1 MMEVEKMKSCFE
13 DERWRGIS
21 LETLSI
27 KLSLYLSSLSCISRE
42 NGMKRE
48 KVDTKKKYSRCP
60 AQRPDWSNPFWVP
73 VLV

>member
-1 MMEVEKMKSCFE
+1 VLNRKTPIFELEASANGGERMMEVEMEKMKSCFE

-27 KLSLYLSSLSCISRE
+27 KLSLYLSSLSSITPE

-48 KVDTKKKYSRCP
+48 KVNT
-60 AQRPDWSNPFWVP
+60 
-73 VLV
+73 